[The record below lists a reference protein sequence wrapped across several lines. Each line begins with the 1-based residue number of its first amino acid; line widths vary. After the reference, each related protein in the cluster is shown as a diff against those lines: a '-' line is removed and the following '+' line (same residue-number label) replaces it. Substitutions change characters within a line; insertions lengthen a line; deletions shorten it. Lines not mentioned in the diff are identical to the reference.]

1 MTKILVIFRS
11 KHTHFRLK
19 TIFYDSF
26 RSFFVVNT
34 LIFSKNMRYDQKFDQ
49 THVIFVKNTLRMTK
63 LDGCPWNHFV
73 VCEHNE
79 IWVRNIHFGG
89 VPPKIGVTP
98 PFLGVPPPFGGGYP
112 PLWGVKNRTPL
123 DFPPTFGKRVPKP
136 PPLKNTHF
144 GGGFLDFPATFGF
157 WGQNPPFWGK
167 IDLLGGGTP
176 PHRL

>member
-11 KHTHFRLK
+11 KHTHFRSK

-49 THVIFVKNTLRMTK
+49 THVIFVKNPLRMTK

-89 VPPKIGVTP
+89 IPPKIGVTP
-98 PFLGVPPPFGGGYP
+98 PLFGGTPPLLGGVPPPFGGLKIGP
-112 PLWGVKNRTPL
+112 PWISPLLLKKGVRN
-123 DFPPTFGKRVPKP
+123 P
-136 PPLKNTHF
+136 PP
-144 GGGFLDFPATFGF
+144 
-157 WGQNPPFWGK
+157 
-167 IDLLGGGTP
+167 
-176 PHRL
+176 

>member
-11 KHTHFRLK
+11 KHTHFRSK

-26 RSFFVVNT
+26 RSFFIVNT

-49 THVIFVKNTLRMTK
+49 THVIFVKNPLRMTK

-79 IWVRNIHFGG
+79 IWVRNIDFWG

-98 PFLGVPPPFGGGYP
+98 PFLGVPPPFWGGVP
-112 PLWGVKNRTPL
+112 PPFGGVKNRTPL
-123 DFPPTFGKRVPKP
+123 DFPATFEKRGPKP
-136 PPLKNTHF
+136 PPLKNTPF
-144 GGGFLDFPATFGF
+144 GGGFPRFPRDFWFLGSKTP
-157 WGQNPPFWGK
+157 
-167 IDLLGGGTP
+167 LLG
-176 PHRL
+176 